1 MRSLGG
7 EEFTVEVYAANEEQ
21 VARVREMI
29 ETAQNEESMN
39 TEILN
44 IISEEASGY
53 FEGQKSVE
61 DVAAVVQNR
70 VQLYMN
76 ENN

>member
-1 MRSLGG
+1 MLFRS
-7 EEFTVEVYAANEEQ
+7 
-21 VARVREMI
+21 I